1 MAVTQEQYKKIL
13 NGEIE
18 SWTLMCNSRS
28 DWCPHL
34 NVHYSEEFVNQDEAE
49 QAFYKLRNKYI
60 QSATKVYETE
70 DVPFTLVTNEIN
82 LTLVYN
88 GKISI

>member
-18 SWTLMCNSRS
+18 NWTLMCNSRS
-28 DWCPHL
+28 DCPH
-34 NVHYSEEFVNQDEAE
+34 VDIHYTEDFVNQDEAE
-49 QAFYKLRNKYI
+49 QAFYNLRNKYI
-60 QSATKVYETE
+60 LSATRVIETE
-70 DVPFTLVTNEIN
+70 DVPFTLVTNEII

-88 GKISI
+88 GRLII

>member
-18 SWTLMCNSRS
+18 NWTLMCNSRS
-28 DWCPHL
+28 DCPHL
-34 NVHYSEEFVNQDEAE
+34 DIHYTEDFVNQDEAE
-49 QAFYKLRNKYI
+49 QSFYNLRNKYI
-60 QSATKVYETE
+60 TSATKVIETE
-70 DVPFTLVTNEIN
+70 DVPFALVTNEVI

-88 GKISI
+88 GRNLI

>member
-18 SWTLMCNSRS
+18 NWTLMCNSRS
-28 DWCPHL
+28 DCPHL
-34 NVHYSEEFVNQDEAE
+34 DIHYTEDFVNQDEAE
-49 QAFYKLRNKYI
+49 QAFHNLRNKYI
-60 QSATKVYETE
+60 QSANRVIETE
-70 DVPFTLVTNEIN
+70 DVPFALVTNEII

-88 GKISI
+88 GRNLI

>member
-28 DWCPHL
+28 DCPHL
-34 NVHYSEEFVNQDEAE
+34 DLHYTEEFVKQDEAE
-49 QAFYKLRNKYI
+49 QAFYNLRNKYI
-60 QSATKVYETE
+60 TSATRVMETE
-70 DVPFTLVTNEIN
+70 DTFTFVTNEII
-82 LTLVYN
+82 LTLAYN
-88 GKISI
+88 DRNLI

>member
-18 SWTLMCNSRS
+18 NWTLMCNSRS
-28 DWCPHL
+28 DCPHL
-34 NVHYSEEFVNQDEAE
+34 DMHYTEDFVNQDEAE
-49 QAFYKLRNKYI
+49 QAFHNLRNKYI
-60 QSATKVYETE
+60 TSATKVIETE
-70 DVPFTLVTNEIN
+70 DVPFALVTNEVI

-88 GKISI
+88 GRNLI

>member
-18 SWTLMCNSRS
+18 NWTLMCNSRS
-28 DWCPHL
+28 DCSHL
-34 NVHYSEEFVNQDEAE
+34 KIHYIEDFVNQDEAE
-49 QAFYKLRNKYI
+49 QSFYNLRNKYML
-60 QSATKVYETE
+60 SAKRVIEPE
-70 DVPFTLVTNEIN
+70 DVPFTLVTNEVI

-88 GKISI
+88 GRNLI

>member
-1 MAVTQEQYKKIL
+1 MAVTQEQYKQIL

-28 DWCPHL
+28 DCPHL
-34 NVHYSEEFVNQDEAE
+34 DLHYIENFVNQNEAE
-49 QAFYKLRNKYI
+49 QAFYNLRNKYI
-60 QSATKVYETE
+60 LSANRVIETE
-70 DVPFTLVTNEIN
+70 DVPFTLVTNEVI

-88 GKISI
+88 DRIL

>member
-18 SWTLMCNSRS
+18 NWTLMCNSRS
-28 DWCPHL
+28 DCPHL
-34 NVHYSEEFVNQDEAE
+34 DIHYTEDFVNQDEAE
-49 QAFYKLRNKYI
+49 QAFYNLRNKYI
-60 QSATKVYETE
+60 QSANRVIETE
-70 DVPFTLVTNEIN
+70 DIPFTLVTNEVI

-88 GKISI
+88 GRILI

>member
-18 SWTLMCNSRS
+18 NWTLMCNSRS
-28 DWCPHL
+28 DCPHL
-34 NVHYSEEFVNQDEAE
+34 DMHYTEDFVNQDEAE
-49 QAFYKLRNKYI
+49 QAFYNLRNKYI
-60 QSATKVYETE
+60 QSANRVIETE
-70 DVPFTLVTNEIN
+70 DVPFTLVTNEVI

-88 GKISI
+88 GRNLI

>member
-18 SWTLMCNSRS
+18 DWTLMCNSRS
-28 DWCPHL
+28 DCPHL
-34 NVHYSEEFVNQDEAE
+34 DMHYTEDFVNQDEAE
-49 QAFYKLRNKYI
+49 QAFYNLRNKYI
-60 QSATKVYETE
+60 QSSNRVIETE
-70 DVPFTLVTNEIN
+70 DVPFTLVTNEVI

-88 GKISI
+88 GRLLI

>member
-1 MAVTQEQYKKIL
+1 MAVTKEQYNQIL

-28 DWCPHL
+28 DCPHL
-34 NVHYSEEFVNQDEAE
+34 DLHYTEEFVKQDEAE
-49 QAFYKLRNKYI
+49 QAFYNLRNKYI
-60 QSATKVYETE
+60 TSATKVIETE
-70 DVPFTLVTNEIN
+70 DVPFALVTNEVI

-88 GKISI
+88 GRLLI

>member
-18 SWTLMCNSRS
+18 SWTLMCNSCS
-28 DWCPHL
+28 DCPHL
-34 NVHYSEEFVNQDEAE
+34 NVHYTEEFVNQDEAE
-49 QAFYKLRNKYI
+49 QAFYKLRSKYI
-60 QSATKVYETE
+60 ESATKVFETE
-70 DVPFTLVTNEIN
+70 DVPFTLVTNEVS

>member
-28 DWCPHL
+28 DCPHL
-34 NVHYSEEFVNQDEAE
+34 NLHYTEEFVNEDEAE
-49 QAFYKLRNKYI
+49 QSFYNLRNKYI
-60 QSATKVYETE
+60 TSATRVIETD
-70 DVPFTLVTNEIN
+70 DVPFTLVTNEII

-88 GKISI
+88 DRLLI

>member
-28 DWCPHL
+28 DCPNL
-34 NVHYSEEFVNQDEAE
+34 NIHYTEEFVKQDEAE
-49 QAFYKLRNKYI
+49 QAFYNLRNKYI
-60 QSATKVYETE
+60 TSATKVIETE
-70 DVPFTLVTNEIN
+70 DVPFALVTNEVI
-82 LTLVYN
+82 LTMVYN
-88 GKISI
+88 GRNLI

>member
-18 SWTLMCNSRS
+18 SWMLMCNSRS
-28 DWCPHL
+28 DCPHL
-34 NVHYSEEFVNQDEAE
+34 NLNYNEEFVNQDEAE
-49 QAFYKLRNKYI
+49 QAFYNLRNKYI
-60 QSATKVYETE
+60 TSATRVIETE
-70 DVPFTLVTNEIN
+70 DVPFTFVTNEVI

-88 GKISI
+88 DRLLI